1 MNERKVIDM
10 LKGVEDILKYSDE
23 NNLNILYFDL
33 LQLFMESKKN

>member
-10 LKGVEDILKYSDE
+10 LKDVEDILKYSDE